1 MLKNKYVY
9 LTLVVAAVV
18 LGDQITK
25 AIVLNNLPLYQSLT
39 VIPGLFDITHI
50 QNPGGAFGFLAGSSP
65 VVRKLVFLFVTVMAM
80 CLVFWFYVQTPTTHR
95 FLATGFALIFAGAVG
110 NLIDRIRL
118 GKVVDFLDFYVGKYH
133 YPAFNVAD
141 SAICVGIGIFL
152 LHLVLKKMP
161 E

>member
-18 LGDQITK
+18 LGDQVTK

-65 VVRKLVFLFVTVMAM
+65 GVRKLVFLFVTLMAM
-80 CLVFWFYVQTPTTHR
+80 CLVFWFYKN
-95 FLATGFALIFAGAVG
+95 ALFC
-110 NLIDRIRL
+110 
-118 GKVVDFLDFYVGKYH
+118 
-133 YPAFNVAD
+133 
-141 SAICVGIGIFL
+141 S
-152 LHLVLKKMP
+152 
-161 E
+161 